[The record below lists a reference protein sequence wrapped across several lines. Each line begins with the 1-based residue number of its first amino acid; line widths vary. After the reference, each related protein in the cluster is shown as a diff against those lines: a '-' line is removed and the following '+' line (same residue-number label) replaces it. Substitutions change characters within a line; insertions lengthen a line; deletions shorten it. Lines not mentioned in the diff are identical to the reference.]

1 MCRRIGRTIL
11 ITAVRT
17 SRNGGICYLKK
28 ILAETNKLYCMNT
41 DNNVVEMMQRLKHW
55 LS

>member
-1 MCRRIGRTIL
+1 VKQFVLLLQEQVGTVGY
-11 ITAVRT
+11 AV
-17 SRNGGICYLKK
+17 KK
-28 ILAETNKLYCMNT
+28 FFFAETNKHHCMNT

>member
-1 MCRRIGRTIL
+1 ML
-11 ITAVRT
+11 FE
-17 SRNGGICYLKK
+17 KK
-28 ILAETNKLYCMNT
+28 IIAETNKHHSMNT